1 MSTPISVIINRITI
15 HGSITDRSHS
25 DLTVTIT
32 DPITGLSC
40 SAPHIPYFARAKKDY
55 QTSLGEDLA
64 RELLTRL
71 YHAARELQVQQD
83 ALQHQLYKPDGLKT
97 ALHKIRDEK
106 TRLKQQKQTA
116 KQQLKQ
122 GVLSQK
128 AHQQQL
134 KTLRQREEQLQ
145 SDEHE
150 LKENF
155 MQNHLPQYSSTLDAD
170 EVLNWLGTTHNA

>member
-1 MSTPISVIINRITI
+1 MTNRITI
-15 HGSITDRSHS
+15 HGSITHRSHS

-32 DPITGLSC
+32 APIAGLSC
-40 SAPHIPYFARAKKDY
+40 SAPHIPYFARATKDY
-55 QTSLGEDLA
+55 RTSLGHDLA
-64 RELLTRL
+64 IELLTHL
-71 YHAARELQVQQD
+71 YHAACELQAQQN
-83 ALQHQLYKPDGLKT
+83 ALQHQLYKPDGLKA

-122 GVLSQK
+122 GILSQK
-128 AHQQQL
+128 VHQQQL
-134 KTLRQREEQLQ
+134 KTLRQQEEQLQ

-170 EVLNWLGTTHNA
+170 EVLNWLGTAHSS